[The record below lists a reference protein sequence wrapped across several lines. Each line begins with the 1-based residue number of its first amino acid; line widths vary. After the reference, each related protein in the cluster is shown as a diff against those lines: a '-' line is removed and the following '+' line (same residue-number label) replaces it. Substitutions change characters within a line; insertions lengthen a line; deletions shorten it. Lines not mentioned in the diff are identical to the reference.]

1 MSKTLLTIT
10 ELKQRLKELSQEELL
25 GLLVETAKSNKDA
38 QAFVSVKLQGEQ
50 ILPELVEEYKA
61 KIRNEFDPPKGL
73 PKMRIA
79 IIKQAISDMSKI
91 AKGTVWSFELMVY
104 FAETA
109 VQYIHEEG
117 DIFENMGDYFTDS
130 YDKIIQML
138 NKEKKMNLY
147 DKYKDR
153 LKAIMETKNCD
164 CWGIHDSLQG
174 SYLDL
179 KWLEDDEDW
188 NEEEI

>member
-1 MSKTLLTIT
+1 MNKKILTVT
-10 ELKQRLKELSQEELL
+10 ELKQRLKELSHEEVI
-25 GLLVETAKSNKDA
+25 GLLVETTKSNKDA

-50 ILPELVEEYKA
+50 ILPELVEEYKE

-79 IIKQAISDMSKI
+79 IIKKIISDMSKI
-91 AKGTVWSFELMVY
+91 AKGSVWPLELMVY

-109 VQYIHEEG
+109 VQSIHEDG
-117 DIFENMGDYFTDS
+117 DIFENMGDYLTDT
-130 YDKIIQML
+130 YDKIIQKL
-138 NKEKKMNLY
+138 NKENKLVLY

-153 LKAIMETKNCD
+153 LKAIMETENCD

-174 SYLDL
+174 SYFDL
-179 KWLEDDEDW
+179 KWVEDENNED
-188 NEEEI
+188 I

>member
-1 MSKTLLTIT
+1 MSKTVLTIT
-10 ELKQRLKELSQEELL
+10 ELKQKLTELSQEELL

-79 IIKQAISDMSKI
+79 IIKKIISDMSKI
-91 AKGTVWSFELMVY
+91 AKGSVWTLELMVY

-109 VQYIHEEG
+109 VQSIHEDG
-117 DIFENMGDYFTDS
+117 DIYENMGDYFTDT